1 LLDTASATPALSANT
16 STKEAQ
22 MGTTTLTQART
33 LRSSGSP
40 LSGREILMLR
50 GSHEVALTPNGTPST
65 VSDLVERWLEISHD
79 PTMPIDVL
87 RRELRL
93 SLYGEAPDFRTECA
107 WQRLAD
113 QDLAD
118 AVSDDVVRLVR
129 SSKRGRR

>member
-1 LLDTASATPALSANT
+1 
-16 STKEAQ
+16 
-22 MGTTTLTQART
+22 MGTATLPQART

-50 GSHEVALTPNGTPST
+50 GSHGIALGPNSGFST

-79 PTMPIDVL
+79 PTMPIDIL
-87 RRELRL
+87 RREVRL
-93 SLYGEAPDFRTECA
+93 ALYGEAPDFRTECA

-118 AVSDDVVRLVR
+118 AVTDGVVQFVR
-129 SSKRGRR
+129 RSGRGRR